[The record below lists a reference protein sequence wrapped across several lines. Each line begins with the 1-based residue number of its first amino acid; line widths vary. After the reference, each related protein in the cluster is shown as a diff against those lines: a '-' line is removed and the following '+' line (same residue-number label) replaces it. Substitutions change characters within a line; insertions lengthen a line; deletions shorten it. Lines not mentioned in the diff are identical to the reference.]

1 MSADDL
7 LLFNLATDADDPIL
21 SFTTTW
27 INRLAAHFDHV
38 DVLTMRAGR
47 LDLRPNVRVD
57 SVGKERGYG
66 EARRAAE
73 FYRLLGARLSERRFC
88 ACFAHM
94 MPLFAVMGW
103 PLLRARRVPITL
115 WYTHRQAG
123 RVLRLAERVSQR
135 VVTAAPD
142 SFPITTPK
150 LRPIGHGIDTD
161 FFIPA
166 DDAPSDAATIVY
178 VARIMPIK
186 RQDALIRALA
196 DVPDAHIRLVG
207 AVPGDVPEAG
217 RYRADLERL
226 AAELGVADRVTF
238 TGPLPPEGVRAELRS
253 AALAVN
259 LSPVGLFDKA
269 ALESMSCGV
278 PTIVT
283 NPAFDPLLGDPPD
296 RLRVADVVDPA
307 ELAARLRT
315 LLALATPARAAL
327 GADLRARVIAAH
339 SLDALIPRLVR
350 VLRTGEPT

>member
-1 MSADDL
+1 MDDL

-21 SFTTTW
+21 SFTSAW
-27 INRLAAHFDHV
+27 INRLAGQFDRV
-38 DVLTMRAGR
+38 DIITMRAGR
-47 LDLRPNVRVD
+47 IDLRPNVRVF
-57 SVGKERGYG
+57 SVGKERGFS

-73 FYRLLGARLSERRFC
+73 FYRLLRARLSERRYC

-103 PLLRARRVPITL
+103 PLLRVHQVPITL

-123 RVLRLAERVSQR
+123 RVLQLAARVSQR
-135 VVTAAPD
+135 IVTAAPD
-142 SFPITTPK
+142 SFPIPTTK

-161 FFIPA
+161 FFSPA
-166 DDAPSDAATIVY
+166 ADASASDATTIVY

-196 DVPDAHIRLVG
+196 DVPDARIRLVG
-207 AVPGDVPEAG
+207 AMPGDVPEAS
-217 RYRADLERL
+217 RYRADLDRL
-226 AAELGVADRVTF
+226 AVELGVADRVTF
-238 TGPLPPEGVRAELRS
+238 TGPLSPDGVRSELRM

-269 ALESMSCGV
+269 ALESMACGV

-296 RLRVADVVDPA
+296 RLRVAEAVDPA
-307 ELAARLRT
+307 ALAARLRA
-315 LLALATPARAAL
+315 LLALGPADRAAL
-327 GADLRARVIAAH
+327 GADLRARVTAAH

-350 VLRTGEPT
+350 VLRTGEPA